1 MRLLGAF
8 TRRGVP
14 AGVRRGEGVRL
25 ARGVSLQPAAGA
37 EIVLGDGC
45 LLGEATRI
53 VVAPGCRVEIG
64 AGAVL
69 GERCTIVAHS
79 GVTIGPGAQLGHG
92 AVVVDFDHVFD
103 DVERPIR
110 EQPLQSTPVSI
121 GEGAVVGLGASILRG
136 VSVGARAVV
145 EPRAVVT
152 RDVPA
157 DGRVGGVPA
166 KPIAAGPASPRG
178 DASRR
183 RIGPQPTDAQV

>member
-1 MRLLGAF
+1 MRLFGAF
-8 TRRGVP
+8 ARRGLP

-25 ARGVSLQPAAGA
+25 ARGVRLQPAPGA

-53 VVAPGCRVEIG
+53 VVAPGCRVELG
-64 AGAVL
+64 AGVVL

-79 GVTIGPGAQLGHG
+79 GVTIGAGAQLGHG

-121 GEGAVVGLGASILRG
+121 GEGAVIGLGASILRG
-136 VSVGARAVV
+136 VSVGPRAVV

-157 DGRVGGVPA
+157 GERVGGVPA
-166 KPIAAGPASPRG
+166 KPIAAPASPRG
-178 DASRR
+178 DASLRR
-183 RIGPQPTDAQV
+183 AGGHG